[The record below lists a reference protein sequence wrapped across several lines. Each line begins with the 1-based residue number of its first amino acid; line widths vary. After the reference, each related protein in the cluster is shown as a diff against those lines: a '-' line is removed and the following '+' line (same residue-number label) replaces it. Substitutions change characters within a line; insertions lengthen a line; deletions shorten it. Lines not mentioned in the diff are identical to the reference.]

1 MSILDYGDI
10 GLRRELRYIKGV
22 KPNLS
27 GAMNAEN
34 KLWYLENIDF
44 FKDLSKD
51 QVKELMDLTVLQD
64 CKKGEYIYFQ
74 DDIADKVYFVKKGKV
89 KIGTI
94 SEDGKEII
102 KAILQNG
109 EVFGEQVLLGDD
121 RHNDFA
127 QVSENSCLLVMKKED
142 FKSLILKNQILSFR
156 ITEIL
161 GQKLKKIE
169 KKLESLIFLDARTR
183 IVEFLREMATE
194 YGQRVGYET
203 LVHNSLTHQ
212 DIAKLTATSRQTVTT
227 VLNEL
232 REQNQIYFDRKRILI
247 RDIGTLA

>member
-1 MSILDYGDI
+1 MSG
-10 GLRRELRYIKGV
+10 EK
-22 KPNLS
+22 
-27 GAMNAEN
+27 N

-44 FKDLSKD
+44 FKDLDKD
-51 QVKELMDLTVLQD
+51 QVKLLMNKTTLQD

-89 KIGTI
+89 KIGTF

-109 EVFGEQVLLGDD
+109 EVFGEQVLLGDEK
-121 RHNDFA
+121 HNDFA
-127 QVSENSCLLVMKKED
+127 QVSESSCLLVMSKDSFKE
-142 FKSLILKNQILSFR
+142 LINENQILNFR
-156 ITEIL
+156 VAKIL

-169 KKLESLIFLDARTR
+169 KKLESLIFYDARTR
-183 IVEFLREMATE
+183 IVEFLREMAVE
-194 YGQRVGYET
+194 NGQRVGYET
-203 LVHNSLTHQ
+203 LVHSSLTHL

-232 REQNQIYFDRKRILI
+232 RDQNQIYFDRKRILI
-247 RDIGTLA
+247 RDLATLS

>member
-1 MSILDYGDI
+1 MS
-10 GLRRELRYIKGV
+10 
-22 KPNLS
+22 
-27 GAMNAEN
+27 AEKN

-44 FKDLSKD
+44 FKDLEKH
-51 QVKELMDLTVLQD
+51 QVKLLMAKTELQD

-74 DDIADKVYFVKKGKV
+74 EDVADKVYFVKKGKV
-89 KIGTI
+89 KIGAI

-109 EVFGEQVLLGDD
+109 EVFGEQVLLGDNK
-121 RHNDFA
+121 HSDFA
-127 QVSENSCLLVMKKED
+127 QVSETSCLLVMKKED
-142 FKSLILKNQILSFR
+142 FKTLIEENQILNLR
-156 ITEIL
+156 VTEIL

-169 KKLESLIFLDARTR
+169 KKLEALIFLDARTR
-183 IVEFLREMATE
+183 IVEFLKEMAE
-194 YGQRVGYET
+194 ENGQRVGYET
-203 LVHNSLTHQ
+203 LVHNSLTHL

-247 RDIGTLA
+247 RDLATLS

>member
-1 MSILDYGDI
+1 MSG
-10 GLRRELRYIKGV
+10 EK
-22 KPNLS
+22 
-27 GAMNAEN
+27 N

-51 QVKELMDLTVLQD
+51 QVKVLMNKTTLQD
-64 CKKGEYIYFQ
+64 CKKGEFIYFQ
-74 DDIADKVYFVKKGKV
+74 EDIADKVYFVKKGKV
-89 KIGTI
+89 KIGTL

-121 RHNDFA
+121 KHTDFA
-127 QVSENSCLLVMKKED
+127 QVSENSCLLVMSKES
-142 FKSLILKNQILSFR
+142 FKELIQENQILNLR
-156 ITEIL
+156 VTKIL

-183 IVEFLREMATE
+183 IVEFLREMAE
-194 YGQRVGYET
+194 ENGQRVGYET
-203 LVHNSLTHQ
+203 LVHNSLTHL

-247 RDIGTLA
+247 RDLATLA

>member
-1 MSILDYGDI
+1 M
-10 GLRRELRYIKGV
+10 
-22 KPNLS
+22 
-27 GAMNAEN
+27 AEKN

-44 FKDLSKD
+44 FKDLEKD
-51 QVKELMDLTVLQD
+51 QVKLLMDQTNLQD
-64 CKKGEYIYFQ
+64 LKKGEFIYFQ
-74 DDIADKVYFVKKGKV
+74 DDVADKVYFVKKGKV
-89 KIGTI
+89 KIGTH

-109 EVFGEQVLLGDD
+109 EVFGEQVLLGEEK
-121 RHNDFA
+121 HNDFA

-142 FKSLILKNQILSFR
+142 FKSLIEKNQILNFR
-156 ITEIL
+156 VTEIL

-183 IVEFLREMATE
+183 IVEFLKDLAQEN
-194 YGQRVGYET
+194 GQRVGYET
-203 LVHNSLTHQ
+203 LVHNSLTHL

-247 RDIGTLA
+247 RDLASLS